1 MKHNLTTTRVKRNRF
16 FALNHTALSGGGD
29 NGSDP
34 PPDDEGPDEGSATE
48 PEYSDPDSEA

>member
-34 PPDDEGPDEGSATE
+34 PPDDEGPNEGSATE